1 MRAIAVD
8 TTGPVLGVA
17 ALDEGAIV
25 YRADFDTRGR
35 HLEVLAPQLELL
47 QRHTGW
53 PLSTVDWVG
62 ASAGPGSFTGL
73 RIGVASAKGIAQAAG
88 APLVLVPALESWVRT
103 EMALRRGL
111 TGTLPRVEM
120 PTSIVAL
127 IDARKSR
134 HYVQRYII
142 EDQTQLVFPEISAV
156 GARRDATLEDLL
168 EVADQISDGTVCL
181 VGPAQP
187 HVRSTMSAS
196 IGERTRVI
204 AALSDGMSAATGILL
219 GGVLRFDRGDVAD
232 VYAGPDYAREGD
244 IGARKDLPE
253 FSPGEATEPPPTD
266 P

>member
-53 PLSTVDWVG
+53 PLSSVDWVG

-73 RIGVASAKGIAQAAG
+73 RIGVASAKGLAQAAG

-103 EMALRRGL
+103 ELALRWGL

-120 PTSIVAL
+120 PTAIVAL

-134 HYVQRYII
+134 HYVQSYLIQ
-142 EDQTQLVFPEISAV
+142 DQVQPGFPEISAV
-156 GARRDATLEDLL
+156 DARRDATLEEL
-168 EVADQISDGTVCL
+168 VALAERITDGTVCL

-187 HVRSTMSAS
+187 DAHATLRAS
-196 IGERTRVI
+196 FSERVRVI
-204 AALSDGMSAATGILL
+204 AALSDGMSAAAGVLL
-219 GGVLRFDRGDVAD
+219 GGALRFGRGDTAD

-244 IGARKDLPE
+244 IGVRKDLPT